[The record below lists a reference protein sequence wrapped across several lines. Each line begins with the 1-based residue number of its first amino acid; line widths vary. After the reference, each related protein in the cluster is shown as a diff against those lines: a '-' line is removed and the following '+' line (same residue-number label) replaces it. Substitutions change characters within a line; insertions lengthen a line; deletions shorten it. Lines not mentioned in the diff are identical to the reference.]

1 VLLSLSDS
9 QSVEPQNRLAALAL
23 VPGGVKSVS
32 AEQFSVL
39 LAAIDRDQPADLR
52 ALAADVASKARLT
65 PPQLQALATRLPKCS
80 PLELDRLLTPFAQSA
95 DTAVGLALIATLQ
108 APDLLS
114 ALTVDSVKQR
124 LAKYDGAV
132 QTEAQ
137 KLYTAI
143 NAEHSQQTARMEEL
157 LKTLPAGDIVR
168 GQAVFN
174 SSRTACRTCHTIGY
188 VGGKIGPDLT
198 RIGQIRQPPDLL
210 ESIVF
215 PSSTFVRSY
224 EPLLVRTIDGQV
236 HSGVIKQDLPH
247 ELTLTLAADKEVR
260 IPRDEIDA
268 TLPGKVSIMPAGLD
282 KQLSLQELADLV
294 EFLKNC
300 R

>member
-1 VLLSLSDS
+1 L
-9 QSVEPQNRLAALAL
+9 
-23 VPGGVKSVS
+23 KSVS
-32 AEQFSVL
+32 PEQFAL
-39 LAAIDRDQPADLR
+39 LRKSIERDQPSELR
-52 ALAADVASKARLT
+52 ALAAETASKARLSS
-65 PPQLQALATRLPKCS
+65 PQLKELAASLPTCS
-80 PLELDRLLTPFAQSA
+80 PLDLDRLLAPFAQST
-95 DTAVGLALIATLQ
+95 DPAVGLALIETLQ
-108 APDLLS
+108 TPDLRS
-114 ALTVDSVKQR
+114 ALTVDSVRQR
-124 LAKYDGAV
+124 LAKYDAAV
-132 QTEAQ
+132 QSEAE

-143 NAEHSQQTARMEEL
+143 NAEHAQQSARMHEL
-157 LKTLPAGDIVR
+157 LRTLPTGDIVR

-174 SSRTACRTCHTIGY
+174 STRTACRNCHTIGY

-198 RIGQIRQPPDLL
+198 KIGQVRQPPDLL

-224 EPLLVRTIDGQV
+224 EPLLVRTINGEV
-236 HSGVIKQDLPH
+236 HSGVIKQDQPH
-247 ELTLTLAADKEVR
+247 ELVLTLAADKEVR

-268 TLPGKVSIMPAGLD
+268 TLPGKVSVMPAGLD